1 MHLRCGYMD
10 RGQVSIEAILLIG
23 FFVLIFV
30 SITFPAALKVS
41 SASNDVAAVMEAQSN
56 LNKVSSA
63 VEAVAV
69 GQRGTVRTI
78 TIVSNIANW
87 EINTNAL
94 TDGTYTILNYEIGIW
109 NSTAD
114 VPPQLYRIRSGGD
127 GTGWGAVTVLTK
139 TGISTGSS
147 AGLGQRKCS
156 HLGNGKGTWTVRV
169 ENAANSSAPYI
180 VFDTSNPSADCTASN
195 TINMYLIG

>member
-1 MHLRCGYMD
+1 MD

-87 EINTNAL
+87 EINTNAP
-94 TDGTYTILNYEIGIW
+94 TDGINPTPNRPILNYAVGIW

-156 HLGNGKGTWTVRV
+156 HLANGKGTWTVRV